1 MRWMRRIF
9 SLAALAGFSAAIW
22 YAGPL
27 IRFADT
33 RPLGPVWLRA
43 TIIGVTVAALALFY
57 GIRFWQRRKAQK
69 ALEAAIARS
78 DERNDDS
85 QVLEARMSEA
95 IATLKRTSGKR
106 NFLYDIPW
114 YIIIGPPGAGKTTA
128 LVNSG
133 LKFPLAGSGSAQ
145 PVAGVGGTRSCDW
158 WFTDEAVLIDTAG
171 RYTTQESDRER
182 DKASWLAFLGL
193 LKKQRTRQPINGVIL
208 AISLSDLIGFDD
220 RQLDG
225 HVAEIRSRLRELH
238 ETLKIQFPVYLLF
251 TKADLVAGFMDYFG
265 DFDEA
270 RRRKVWG
277 ATFQTADRTRNMAGE
292 APAEFDGLA
301 KRLAE
306 EVADRL
312 QEEADPVA
320 RIALFGFPAQFGAL
334 KNRITQFIGSLF
346 DTSRSQVNV
355 SLRGLYFSSGTQ
367 EGTPFDQVLGAIGRS
382 FGSASQAHLSGA
394 GKSFFLHDL
403 LAKVIFPESGW
414 VSFDRAA
421 ER

>member
-1 MRWMRRIF
+1 MRWALRIV
-9 SLAALAGFSAAIW
+9 SLLALAGFSAAVW

-43 TIIGVTVAALALFY
+43 AIIGVTVAVLALFY
-57 GIRFWQRRKAQK
+57 GVRFWQRHKAQQ
-69 ALEAAIARS
+69 ALEKAIAHS
-78 DERNDDS
+78 NERNDDS

-95 IATLKRTSGKR
+95 IATLKRSSGKR

-171 RYTTQESDRER
+171 RYTTQDSDAER
-182 DKASWLAFLGL
+182 DRASWLAFLGL
-193 LKKQRTRQPINGVIL
+193 LKTYRTRQPINGVIL
-208 AISLSDLIGFDD
+208 AISVADLVGFDD
-220 RQLDG
+220 KQLDAQ
-225 HVAEIRSRLRELH
+225 VIEIRSRLRELH

-251 TKADLVAGFMDYFG
+251 TKADLVAGFMKYFG

-277 ATFQTADRTRNMAGE
+277 ATFQTTDRTRNMANE
-292 APAEFDGLA
+292 APAEFDALA
-301 KRLAE
+301 ARLADE
-306 EVADRL
+306 MPDRL
-312 QEEADPVA
+312 QDEADPVS
-320 RIALFGFPAQFGAL
+320 RIAIFGFA
-334 KNRITQFIGSLF
+334 
-346 DTSRSQVNV
+346 
-355 SLRGLYFSSGTQ
+355 
-367 EGTPFDQVLGAIGRS
+367 
-382 FGSASQAHLSGA
+382 
-394 GKSFFLHDL
+394 
-403 LAKVIFPESGW
+403 
-414 VSFDRAA
+414 
-421 ER
+421 